1 MTPIEVGLL
10 PAASAD
16 DRGLVTELTGLV
28 NAAYALGEVGLWRD
42 GAVRIDDNRMSGLI
56 RAGEVAVAALDG
68 ATIGCIR
75 VQRLDECTGE
85 LGMLAAAA
93 GRRGEG
99 VGRLLVAF
107 AERLSAARG
116 LDTMQLELLVPTGW
130 AHPDKER
137 LHAWYTRLG
146 YRIVRLGSLAEDYPH
161 LVPLLA
167 TPCALRIYR
176 RPLPPP
182 ASRPEPRSAYCVD

>member
-1 MTPIEVGLL
+1 MSSVEVGLL

-16 DRGLVTELTGLV
+16 DRGLVSELTGLV

-42 GAVRIDDNRMSGLI
+42 GAVRVDEDRMSELI
-56 RAGEVAVAALDG
+56 RAGEVATATAAG
-68 ATIGCIR
+68 AITGCIR
-75 VQRLDECTGE
+75 VQRLDERTGE

-93 GRRGEG
+93 GHRGAG

-116 LDTMQLELLVPTGW
+116 LDTIQLELLVPTDW
-130 AHPDKER
+130 VHPDKER
-137 LHAWYTRLG
+137 LHAWYTRRG
-146 YRIVRLGSLAEDYPH
+146 YRIVRIGSLAEDYPH

-167 TPCALRIYR
+167 TPCVLRIYH

>member
-1 MTPIEVGLL
+1 VSGTEVLLL
-10 PAASAD
+10 PAAAAAD
-16 DRGLVTELTGLV
+16 AALVGGLCALV
-28 NAAYALGEVGLWRD
+28 NRAYALGEVGLWRD
-42 GAVRIDDNRMSGLI
+42 GAARVGEGEMARLI
-56 RAGEVAVAALDG
+56 RAGEVAVATLG
-68 ATIGCIR
+68 PATIGCIR
-75 VQRLDECTGE
+75 VQRLDARTGE
-85 LGMLAAAA
+85 LGMLAAAEDH
-93 GRRGEG
+93 RGAG

-116 LDTMQLELLVPTGW
+116 LDTMQLELLVPVDR

-146 YRIVRLGSLAEDYPH
+146 YRVVRIGDLGEDYPH

-167 TPCALRIYR
+167 IPCVMRIYH

-182 ASRPEPRSAYCVD
+182 SSRPERRSAYCVD